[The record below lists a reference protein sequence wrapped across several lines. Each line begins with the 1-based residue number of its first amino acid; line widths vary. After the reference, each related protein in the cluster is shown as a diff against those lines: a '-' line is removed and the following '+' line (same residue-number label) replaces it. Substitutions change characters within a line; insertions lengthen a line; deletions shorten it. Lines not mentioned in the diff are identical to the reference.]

1 MLDLATGARL
11 NAATLTNGTVGN
23 GNTTTTVLLSRDGKT
38 AAFGNNSTNL
48 LGGLLP
54 RGGSELRAYRK
65 LLP

>member
-1 MLDLATGARL
+1 MLDLTTGSSL
-11 NAATLTNGTVGN
+11 NAATLTNGTAGN
-23 GNTTTTVLLSRDGKT
+23 GNTNTTALLSRDGKT
-38 AAFGNNSTNL
+38 AAFSNNSTNL